1 MSTDDRQYLCIDLK
15 SFYASV
21 ECVERGLD
29 PMTTRLVVADPERSD
44 KTIFLAVSPA
54 MKALG
59 VRNRCRVFEIPPD
72 IDYIMATPRMALYVE
87 RSADIYGVYLTYLA
101 PEDIHVYSIDEVFMD
116 VTDYLSLYG
125 CTARELG
132 ERIRAD
138 VLARTGIPA
147 SCGIGPNLYLAKIAL
162 DITAKHSPDFFGEL
176 DEESYKATLWNHR
189 PLTDFWRIG
198 EGIQRRLALM
208 GIHTMGELAMA
219 PEEPLYK
226 EFGSDAEILIDH
238 AWGIEPVRMEHI
250 KAYRSESHSLSSGQ
264 VLMRDYNYADAL
276 TVAKEM
282 ADGVALDLVR
292 QGKLAASISIWVGYA
307 MTAEMRAAARE
318 EGGMRAWYRSIPSS
332 GGTKRFPSPTNSRE
346 AIYRAV
352 VELFEA
358 DVDRDTPIR
367 RMTVNAGG
375 VVDEG
380 ASGIQLDLFTD
391 GERLDSE
398 HRRQEAVAAVKARFG
413 NNAVLKGID
422 LLPEA
427 TGRERNRQIGG
438 HKSGV

>member
-1 MSTDDRQYLCIDLK
+1 MSTGDRQYLCIDLK

-44 KTIFLAVSPA
+44 KTICLAVSPA

-226 EFGSDAEILIDH
+226 EFGIDAEILIDH

-264 VLMRDYNYADAL
+264 VLMRDYNFSDAL

-380 ASGIQLDLFTD
+380 ASGIQLDLFAD
-391 GERLDSE
+391 GDRLDSE

>member
-1 MSTDDRQYLCIDLK
+1 MSTGDRQYLCIDLK

-44 KTIFLAVSPA
+44 KTICLAVSPA

-226 EFGSDAEILIDH
+226 EFGIDAEILIDH

-264 VLMRDYNYADAL
+264 VLMRDYNYSDAL

-292 QGKLAASISIWVGYA
+292 QGKLASSISIWVGYA

-352 VELFEA
+352 VELFET

-380 ASGIQLDLFTD
+380 ASGIQFDLFAD

>member
-44 KTIFLAVSPA
+44 KTICLAVSPA

-226 EFGSDAEILIDH
+226 EFGIDAEILIDH

-264 VLMRDYNYADAL
+264 VLMRDYNYSDAL

-292 QGKLAASISIWVGYA
+292 QGKLASSISIWVGYA

-352 VELFEA
+352 VELFET

-380 ASGIQLDLFTD
+380 ASGIQLDLFAD
-391 GERLDSE
+391 GDRLDSE

>member
-1 MSTDDRQYLCIDLK
+1 VSTGDRQYLCIDLK

-44 KTIFLAVSPA
+44 KTICLAVSPA

-72 IDYIMATPRMALYVE
+72 IDYIMSTPRMALYVE

-226 EFGSDAEILIDH
+226 EFGIDAEILIDH

-264 VLMRDYNYADAL
+264 VLMRDYNYSDAL

-292 QGKLAASISIWVGYA
+292 QGKLASSISIWVGYA

-352 VELFEA
+352 VELFET

-380 ASGIQLDLFTD
+380 ASGIQLDLFAD
-391 GERLDSE
+391 GDRLDSE

>member
-1 MSTDDRQYLCIDLK
+1 MS
-15 SFYASV
+15 
-21 ECVERGLD
+21 
-29 PMTTRLVVADPERSD
+29 
-44 KTIFLAVSPA
+44 
-54 MKALG
+54 
-59 VRNRCRVFEIPPD
+59 
-72 IDYIMATPRMALYVE
+72 TPRMALYVE

-138 VLARTGIPA
+138 VLARTGIPV

-226 EFGSDAEILIDH
+226 EFGIDAEILIDH

-264 VLMRDYNYADAL
+264 VLMRDYNYSDAL

-292 QGKLAASISIWVGYA
+292 QGKLASSISIWVGYA

-352 VELFEA
+352 VELFET

-380 ASGIQLDLFTD
+380 ASGIQLDLFAD

>member
-1 MSTDDRQYLCIDLK
+1 MSTGDRQYLCIDLK

-44 KTIFLAVSPA
+44 KTICLAVSPA

-226 EFGSDAEILIDH
+226 EFGIDAEILIDH

-264 VLMRDYNYADAL
+264 VLMRDYNYSDAL

-292 QGKLAASISIWVGYA
+292 QGKLASSIS
-307 MTAEMRAAARE
+307 MRAACAPGTVPSRPREAQSASRRPPTRAR
-318 EGGMRAWYRSIPSS
+318 RSTAPSS
-332 GGTKRFPSPTNSRE
+332 SSSRPTSTAIPPS
-346 AIYRAV
+346 
-352 VELFEA
+352 
-358 DVDRDTPIR
+358 
-367 RMTVNAGG
+367 
-375 VVDEG
+375 
-380 ASGIQLDLFTD
+380 
-391 GERLDSE
+391 
-398 HRRQEAVAAVKARFG
+398 AA
-413 NNAVLKGID
+413 
-422 LLPEA
+422 
-427 TGRERNRQIGG
+427 
-438 HKSGV
+438 

>member
-1 MSTDDRQYLCIDLK
+1 VSTDDRQYLCIDLK

-44 KTIFLAVSPA
+44 KTICLAVSPA

-226 EFGSDAEILIDH
+226 EFGIDAEILIDH

-264 VLMRDYNYADAL
+264 VLMRDYNFSDAL

-380 ASGIQLDLFTD
+380 ASGIQLDLFAD
-391 GERLDSE
+391 GDRLDSE

>member
-21 ECVERGLD
+21 ECVERSLD

-44 KTIFLAVSPA
+44 KTICLAVSPA

-226 EFGSDAEILIDH
+226 EFGIDAEILIDH

-264 VLMRDYNYADAL
+264 VLMRDYNFSDAL
-276 TVAKEM
+276 TVATEM

-358 DVDRDTPIR
+358 DVDRDTPIH

-380 ASGIQLDLFTD
+380 ASGIQLDLFAD
-391 GERLDSE
+391 GDRLDSE

>member
-1 MSTDDRQYLCIDLK
+1 MSTGDRQYLCIDLK

-44 KTIFLAVSPA
+44 KTICLAVSPA

-72 IDYIMATPRMALYVE
+72 IDYIMSTPRMALYVE

-226 EFGSDAEILIDH
+226 EFGIDAEILIDH

-264 VLMRDYNYADAL
+264 VLMRDYNYSDAL

-292 QGKLAASISIWVGYA
+292 QGKLASSISIWVGYA

-352 VELFEA
+352 VELFET

-380 ASGIQLDLFTD
+380 ASGIQLDLFAD

>member
-1 MSTDDRQYLCIDLK
+1 MASDERHYLCIDLK

-44 KTIFLAVSPA
+44 KTICLAVSPA

-72 IDYIMATPRMALYVE
+72 IDYIMSTPRMALYVE

-226 EFGSDAEILIDH
+226 EFGIDAEILIDH

-264 VLMRDYNYADAL
+264 VLMRDYNYSDAL

-292 QGKLAASISIWVGYA
+292 QGKLASSISIWVGYA

-352 VELFEA
+352 VELFET

-380 ASGIQLDLFTD
+380 ASGIQLDLFAD

>member
-44 KTIFLAVSPA
+44 KTICLAVSPA

-226 EFGSDAEILIDH
+226 EFGIDAEILIDH

-264 VLMRDYNYADAL
+264 VLMRDYNYSDAL

-292 QGKLAASISIWVGYA
+292 QGKLASSISIWVGYA

-352 VELFEA
+352 VELFET

-380 ASGIQLDLFTD
+380 ASGIQLDLFAD

>member
-1 MSTDDRQYLCIDLK
+1 MSTGDRQYLCIDLK

-44 KTIFLAVSPA
+44 KTICLAVSPA

-226 EFGSDAEILIDH
+226 EFGIDAEILIDH

-264 VLMRDYNYADAL
+264 VLMRDYNYSDAL

-282 ADGVALDLVR
+282 ADGVALALVR
-292 QGKLAASISIWVGYA
+292 QGKLASSISIWVGYA

-352 VELFEA
+352 VELFET

-380 ASGIQLDLFTD
+380 ASGIQLDLFAD

>member
-44 KTIFLAVSPA
+44 KTICLAVSPA

-208 GIHTMGELAMA
+208 GIHTMCELAMA

-226 EFGSDAEILIDH
+226 EFGIDAEILIDH

-380 ASGIQLDLFTD
+380 ASGIQLDLFTE

>member
-1 MSTDDRQYLCIDLK
+1 MASDDRQYLCIDLK

-44 KTIFLAVSPA
+44 KTICLAVSPA

-226 EFGSDAEILIDH
+226 EFGIDAEILIDH

-264 VLMRDYNYADAL
+264 VLMRDYNYSDAL

-292 QGKLAASISIWVGYA
+292 QGKLASSISIWVGYA

-352 VELFEA
+352 VELFET
-358 DVDRDTPIR
+358 DVARDTPIR
-367 RMTVNAGG
+367 RMTVNAGS

-380 ASGIQLDLFTD
+380 ASGIQLDLFAD

>member
-1 MSTDDRQYLCIDLK
+1 MSTGDRQYLCIDLK

-44 KTIFLAVSPA
+44 KTICLAVSPA

-176 DEESYKATLWNHR
+176 DEESYKATLWSHR

-226 EFGSDAEILIDH
+226 EFGIDAEILIDH

-264 VLMRDYNYADAL
+264 VLMRDYNFSDAL

-352 VELFEA
+352 VELFET

-380 ASGIQLDLFTD
+380 ASGIQLDLFAD

>member
-1 MSTDDRQYLCIDLK
+1 MASDDRQYLCIDLK

-44 KTIFLAVSPA
+44 KTICLAVSPA

-226 EFGSDAEILIDH
+226 EFGIDAEILIDH

-264 VLMRDYNYADAL
+264 VLMRDYNYSDAL

-292 QGKLAASISIWVGYA
+292 QGKLASSISIWVGYA

-352 VELFEA
+352 VELFET

-380 ASGIQLDLFTD
+380 ASGIQLDLFAD

>member
-1 MSTDDRQYLCIDLK
+1 MASDDRQYLCIDLK

-44 KTIFLAVSPA
+44 KTICLAVSPA

-72 IDYIMATPRMALYVE
+72 IDYIMSTPRMALYVE

-226 EFGSDAEILIDH
+226 EFGIDAEILIDH

-264 VLMRDYNYADAL
+264 VLMRDYNYSDAL

-292 QGKLAASISIWVGYA
+292 QGKLASSISIWVGYA

-352 VELFEA
+352 VELFET

-380 ASGIQLDLFTD
+380 ASGIQLDLFAD

>member
-1 MSTDDRQYLCIDLK
+1 MASQDRHYLCIDLK

-44 KTIFLAVSPA
+44 KTICLAVSPA

-59 VRNRCRVFEIPPD
+59 VRNRCRVFEIPKD
-72 IDYIMATPRMALYVE
+72 LDYIMATPRMALYVE
-87 RSADIYGVYLTYLA
+87 RSADIYAVYLKYLA

-116 VTDYLSLYG
+116 VTDYLALYD
-125 CTARELG
+125 CTSRELG

-138 VLARTGIPA
+138 VLATTGIPA

-176 DEESYKATLWNHR
+176 DEESYKATLWNHL

-198 EGIQRRLALM
+198 EGTVRRLARM

-226 EFGSDAEILIDH
+226 EFGIDAEILIDH
-238 AWGIEPVRMEHI
+238 AWGVEPVRMEHI

-264 VLMRDYNYADAL
+264 VLMRDYNFDDAL
-276 TVAKEM
+276 TIAKEM

-292 QGKLAASISIWVGYA
+292 KDKVASNVSIWVGYV
-307 MTAEMRAAARE
+307 MPKEVRDAARA
-318 EGGMRAWYRSIPSS
+318 EGGMRAWYRAIPSS
-332 GGTKRFPSPTNSRE
+332 GGTHRFPSPTNSRD
-346 AIYRAV
+346 AIHAAV
-352 VELFEA
+352 VALYKEN
-358 DVDRDTPIR
+358 VDPERMIR
-367 RMTVNAGG
+367 RMTVNAGSI
-375 VVDEG
+375 VDVG
-380 ASGIQLDLFTD
+380 SSGIQLNLFD
-391 GERLDSE
+391 DEERLASE
-398 HRRQEAVAAVKARFG
+398 NARQKAVAAVKARFG
-413 NNAVLKGID
+413 ANAVFSGTD

-427 TGRERNRQIGG
+427 TGLERNRQIGG

>member
-44 KTIFLAVSPA
+44 KTICLAVSPA

-72 IDYIMATPRMALYVE
+72 IDYIMSTPRMALYVE

-226 EFGSDAEILIDH
+226 EFGIDAEILIDH

-264 VLMRDYNYADAL
+264 VLMRDYNYSDAL

-292 QGKLAASISIWVGYA
+292 QGKLASSISIWVGYA

-352 VELFEA
+352 VELFET

-380 ASGIQLDLFTD
+380 ASGIQLDLFAD

>member
-1 MSTDDRQYLCIDLK
+1 MASDDRQYLCIDLK

-44 KTIFLAVSPA
+44 KTICLAVSPA

-132 ERIRAD
+132 ECIRAD

-226 EFGSDAEILIDH
+226 EFGIDAEILIDH

-264 VLMRDYNYADAL
+264 VLMRDYNYSDAL

-282 ADGVALDLVR
+282 ADGMALDLVR
-292 QGKLAASISIWVGYA
+292 QGKLASSISIWVGYA

-352 VELFEA
+352 VELFET

-380 ASGIQLDLFTD
+380 ASGIQLDLFAD

>member
-44 KTIFLAVSPA
+44 KTICLAVSPA

-226 EFGSDAEILIDH
+226 EFGIDAEILIDH

-264 VLMRDYNYADAL
+264 VLMRDYNFSDAL

-358 DVDRDTPIR
+358 DVDRDTPIH

-380 ASGIQLDLFTD
+380 ASGIQLDLFAD
-391 GERLDSE
+391 GDRLDSE

>member
-1 MSTDDRQYLCIDLK
+1 MSTGDRQYLCIDLK

-44 KTIFLAVSPA
+44 KTICLADSPA

-72 IDYIMATPRMALYVE
+72 IDYIMSTPRMALYVE

-226 EFGSDAEILIDH
+226 EFGIDAEILIDH

-264 VLMRDYNYADAL
+264 VLMRDYNYSDAL

-292 QGKLAASISIWVGYA
+292 QGKLASSISIWVGYA

-352 VELFEA
+352 VELFET

-380 ASGIQLDLFTD
+380 ASGIQLDLFAD

-438 HKSGV
+438 HKSGA

>member
-1 MSTDDRQYLCIDLK
+1 MSTGDRQYLCIDLK

-44 KTIFLAVSPA
+44 KTICLAVSPA

-226 EFGSDAEILIDH
+226 EFGIDAEILIDH

-264 VLMRDYNYADAL
+264 VLMRDYNYSDAL

-292 QGKLAASISIWVGYA
+292 QGKLASSISIWVGYA

-352 VELFEA
+352 VELFET

-380 ASGIQLDLFTD
+380 ASGIQLDLFAD

-398 HRRQEAVAAVKARFG
+398 HRRQEAVAEVKARFG

>member
-1 MSTDDRQYLCIDLK
+1 MSTGDRQYLCIDLK

-44 KTIFLAVSPA
+44 KTICLAVSPA

-138 VLARTGIPA
+138 VLARTGITA

-226 EFGSDAEILIDH
+226 EFGIDAEILIDH

-264 VLMRDYNYADAL
+264 VLMRDYNYSDAL

-292 QGKLAASISIWVGYA
+292 QGKLASSISIWVGYA

-352 VELFEA
+352 VELFET

-380 ASGIQLDLFTD
+380 ASGIQLDLFAD